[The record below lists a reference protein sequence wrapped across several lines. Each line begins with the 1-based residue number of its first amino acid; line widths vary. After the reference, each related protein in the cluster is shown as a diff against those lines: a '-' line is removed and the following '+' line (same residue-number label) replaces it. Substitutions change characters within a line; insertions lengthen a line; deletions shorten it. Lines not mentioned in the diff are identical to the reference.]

1 MKKPISLAFERF
13 SKAYL
18 QQYSA
23 TIEQHKVIDCVQACK
38 TERLGFNVEACQD
51 CGSMTTHYNSCG
63 NRHCPNCQAIHKDR
77 WILIKQN
84 DLLPVKYHHTV
95 FTIPSEL
102 RTLFLY
108 NKKKLYN
115 LLFTSAWETINDF
128 SKNPQNRIEAKMGM
142 IAILHTWKQDLEYHP
157 HLHCIIPA
165 GGITENN
172 KWKSSP
178 TSGDYLFN
186 TCTLAAVFK
195 GKFLQAL
202 KQLYKNGDL
211 RFWELRDQ
219 GPNAYFYQLKEK
231 IYAKDWVV
239 YSKKSFKNEQSVFEY
254 LGRYTHKIAISNARI
269 KQVTNKEVTFEYTD
283 RADDYKKKI
292 RQIGGVQFLKLFL
305 QHVLPARFMKIR
317 NYGILSSRSKTEYLT
332 KMHVYFDLNIYQKPP
347 KLLII
352 EVLEMVYGVKIGQCR
367 HCGGKMILV
376 ESKARPR
383 ARPNVA

>member
-102 RTLFLY
+102 RTLFLH
-108 NKKKLYN
+108 NKKILYN
-115 LLFTSAWETINDF
+115 LLFTTAWETINDF

-142 IAILHTWKQDLEYHP
+142 IAVLHTWKQNLDYHP

-165 GGITENN
+165 GGITDNN

-202 KQLYKNGDL
+202 KQLYKDRNLKFWDL
-211 RFWELRDQ
+211 KDQ
-219 GPNAYFYQLKEK
+219 GPKAYFYQLKEK
-231 IYAKDWVV
+231 LYAKDWLV

-269 KQVTNKEVTFEYTD
+269 KQVTNNEVAFEYTD
-283 RADDYKKKI
+283 RADDCKKKI
-292 RQIGGVQFLKLFL
+292 RRIGGVQFLKLFL

-332 KMHVYFDLNIYQKPP
+332 KMHEYFDMSIYQKPP

-352 EVLEMVYGVKIGQCR
+352 EVLEIVYGVKIGQCK
-367 HCGGKMILV
+367 HCGGKMVLV

-383 ARPNVA
+383 ASPKVA